1 MGLLSS
7 ISSAIFDRGIDRSSP
22 PSYFGSQ
29 TTYLAG
35 PLYLDAFN
43 AKRSP
48 TPFELVEQYK
58 SLIYACVQLNAFGV
72 ARVALR
78 LYTDS
83 QGGRKPRDI
92 SGPLGIKRSMLAHL
106 QRSGYLTRS
115 AVSKEDI
122 QEITN
127 HPLIDML
134 DHPDSEGYFS
144 REDVLGLIAAYCDV
158 VGVAY
163 CKLDPTPS
171 KGVPSFMWPLQAQY
185 VYDVKKSASPIL
197 DYYRYFLDIFKPEQL
212 LRFRIQL
219 SLRDPYGRGYSPTY
233 AALQYAM
240 LEDKYIAIQDQL
252 LGMGP
257 RPNLLV
263 SAKDANMPFG
273 EAERERYRQDLNRQH
288 SRGMAGGVLV
298 TNGAV
303 DVKPLSY
310 SPTDL
315 GGLTIAEYDLE
326 RTCNCF
332 GIPPSYFSKDTNLAN
347 LQASEAQHARTAIEP
362 RCKAIAGT
370 LTRLAKRYDERLF
383 FAFDPCVESDA
394 VADAKVTQIH
404 LQTGLTTINEE
415 LTDMPFEDKPW
426 GDSPWLPG
434 TLKQPEMIE
443 EAHKQGIE
451 SAKAG
456 VEKTQTDTENS
467 KVATQFQ
474 YTDPPAEDD
483 ESGQEEPTQEERSL
497 PEDDYEDRR
506 LEEIM
511 ESLERALDL

>member
-7 ISSAIFDRGIDRSSP
+7 LSSALFDRGIERSNP

-58 SLIYACVQLNAFGV
+58 SLIYACVQLNMFGV
-72 ARVALR
+72 MRVGLR
-78 LYTDS
+78 LMSDS
-83 QGGRKPRDI
+83 SKGARAKDV
-92 SGPLGIKRSMLAHL
+92 SGPRSIKRRYFEHL

-115 AVSKEDI
+115 NANKDEI
-122 QEITN
+122 EEITSHN
-127 HPLIDML
+127 HPLINAL

-144 REDVLGLIAAYCDV
+144 KEDVLGLISAYCDV

-163 CKLDPTPS
+163 LKLDPWP
-171 KGVPSFMWPLQAQY
+171 GVPSFLWPLQAQY
-185 VYDVKKSASPIL
+185 VYDIKKPASPIL
-197 DYYRYFLDIFKPEQL
+197 DYYRYFLDRFEPDQL
-212 LRFRIQL
+212 LRFRVQL

-273 EAERERYRQDLNRQH
+273 EAERERYKQDLNRQH
-288 SRGMAGGVLV
+288 ARGMAGNVLV

-332 GIPPSYFSKDTNLAN
+332 GIPVSYFTKEVNIANLA
-347 LQASEAQHARTAIEP
+347 AAEAQHARTAIEP

-370 LTRLAKRYDERLF
+370 LTRLAQRFDTRLF
-383 FAFDPCVESDA
+383 FAFDPCVEGDA
-394 VADAKVTQIH
+394 EKDARVTQIH

-415 LTDMPFEDKPW
+415 LTDLPWDDKKW
-426 GDSPWLPG
+426 GDAPWLPG
-434 TLKQPEMIE
+434 TLKQPDMIT
-443 EAHKQGIE
+443 EAHEQGL
-451 SAKAG
+451 KAQDAAI
-456 VEKTQTDTENS
+456 EKTANETENS
-467 KVATQFQ
+467 DMPASEQFKAKAKQ
-474 YTDPPAEDD
+474 SQNGKADRSAAELMID
-483 ESGQEEPTQEERSL
+483 
-497 PEDDYEDRR
+497 
-506 LEEIM
+506 
-511 ESLERALDL
+511 RALDRLEQELMEAR